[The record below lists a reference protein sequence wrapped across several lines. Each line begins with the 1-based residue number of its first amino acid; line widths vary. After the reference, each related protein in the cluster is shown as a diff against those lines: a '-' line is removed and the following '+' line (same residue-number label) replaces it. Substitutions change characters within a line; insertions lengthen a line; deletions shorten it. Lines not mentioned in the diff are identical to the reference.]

1 MSRIGIL
8 SLTIAPGD
16 AVGHDALE
24 MCRVLTALGHEVEL
38 FSCHGVQESKATRD
52 FRELPAYLDADPSAL
67 LLYHHAI
74 GWDAGAECV
83 LRARCRRIVC
93 YHNVTPGRFFA
104 GYAGRSVLMC
114 WRGREQLAE
123 LARAG
128 CELYL
133 SDSGYNQSELLVEGA
148 PPERCVVVPPFHQVD
163 HLANAEPD
171 PGVLAQCADW
181 VNLLFVGRRAPN
193 KGHRFL
199 IDAFAAYAEHYSA
212 HSRLILLGKED
223 PSLAEYGL
231 QLREQARR
239 LGVEDRVVLIDRATD
254 AELRAWYASAAALV
268 VTSEHEGFCVPAI
281 EAMALGVPVVAWG
294 TTAVTDTVGDAG
306 LVWDDPEPFL
316 LAQSIDTVVRDAD
329 VRALLTRRGLR
340 RYRERFSTPQIEAA
354 FLAAFAA
361 VSSPAA

>member
-1 MSRIGIL
+1 MSRVAIL

-24 MCRVLTALGHEVEL
+24 MRRVLAAEGHEVEL
-38 FSCHGVQESKATRD
+38 FSCHGVQESSATRD
-52 FRELPAYLDADPSAL
+52 FHELDAYLGDDPSAI

-83 LRARCRRIVC
+83 LRARCRRVLC

-123 LARAG
+123 LAHAG

-133 SDSGYNQSELLVEGA
+133 SDSAYNQSELLAEGA
-148 PPERCVVVPPFHQVD
+148 PEERCAVVPPFHQVD
-163 HLANAEPD
+163 HLADAAAD
-171 PGVLAQCADW
+171 PVVLQQCRGW

-199 IDAFAAYAEHYSA
+199 IDAFAAYAEHCNPR
-212 HSRLILLGKED
+212 SRLILLGKED
-223 PSLAEYGL
+223 PALAEYGL

-239 LGVEDRVVLIDRATD
+239 LGVEDRAVFIDRAGE

-281 EAMALGVPVVAWG
+281 EAMALGVPVIAWG
-294 TTAVTDTVGDAG
+294 TTAVIDTVGDAG

-316 LAQSIDTVVRDAD
+316 LAESIDAVVRNPD
-329 VRALLTRRGLR
+329 VRGLLSRRGLQ
-340 RYRERFSTPQIEAA
+340 RYHERFSTARIEAA
-354 FLAAFAA
+354 FLAAFSA
-361 VSSPAA
+361 VSARAA

>member
-8 SLTIAPGD
+8 SLTITPGD

-24 MCRVLTALGHEVEL
+24 MRRVLTGQGHEVAL
-38 FSCHGVQESKATRD
+38 FSCHGVQESATTRD
-52 FRELPAYLDADPSAL
+52 FHELGAYLGEDPSAI

-74 GWDAGAECV
+74 GWDAGTECV
-83 LRARCRRIVC
+83 LRAKCRRVVC

-133 SDSGYNQSELLVEGA
+133 SDSPYNQSELLSAGA
-148 PPERCVVVPPFHQVD
+148 PAARCIVVPPFHQVD
-163 HLANAEPD
+163 HLAAAVPESA
-171 PGVLAQCADW
+171 VMQQCAGW

-199 IDAFAAYAEHYSA
+199 IDAFAAYAEHCNA
-212 HSRLILLGKED
+212 RSRLILVGKED
-223 PSLAEYGL
+223 PALADYGL
-231 QLREQARR
+231 QLREQSRR
-239 LGVEDRVVLIDRATD
+239 LGIEDRVVFVDRASE
-254 AELRAWYASAAALV
+254 AELRAWYATAAALV
-268 VTSEHEGFCVPAI
+268 VTSEHEGFCVPVI

-294 TTAVTDTVGDAG
+294 TTAVSETVGDAG
-306 LVWDDPEPFL
+306 LLWEDPEPFL
-316 LAQSIDTVVRDAD
+316 LAQSIDAVARDAAI
-329 VRALLTRRGLR
+329 RNLLTRRGLR
-340 RYRERFSTPQIEAA
+340 RYQQCFSTLRIEAA
-354 FLAAFAA
+354 FLSAFAA
-361 VSSPAA
+361 VSAQAA